1 MFDGHGVNASV
12 KSAALGGTSACFWA
26 AGDNGTAIV
35 NHAKKLFPDAA
46 DGPDYLWYTA
56 GADDVWQSPGFQ
68 LCERTAK
75 DWEGVLNCFR
85 KLIVR
90 VAECSAKLLKVFLQ
104 AFPKAKVMQSGYD
117 VPCYSAACRLTWDGL
132 FALSYCRRNITCSN
146 QGMYDFIDMYST
158 EMRKQMSG
166 SQYTMLFM
174 MGAVQ
179 KANGVPGADVGKPVL
194 NVGAN
199 CAWETLCVHPKYN
212 SAAGDAWGRGF
223 WDLYFS
229 KHVNVS
235 RTQAQSSNEDAD
247 IVV

>member
-1 MFDGHGVNASV
+1 M
-12 KSAALGGTSACFWA
+12 
-26 AGDNGTAIV
+26 
-35 NHAKKLFPDAA
+35 
-46 DGPDYLWYTA
+46 
-56 GADDVWQSPGFQ
+56 
-68 LCERTAK
+68 
-75 DWEGVLNCFR
+75 GVLNCFR

-132 FALSYCRRNITCSN
+132 FALSYCKRNITCSN

-158 EMRKQMSG
+158 EMRKQMFG
-166 SQYTMLFM
+166 LQYTTLFM

-179 KANGVPGADVGKPVL
+179 KANGVPGADAGKPVL
-194 NVGAN
+194 TAGAN
-199 CAWETLCVHPKYN
+199 CAWETECVHPTYN
-212 SAAGDAWGRGF
+212 TPAGNAWGQSF

-229 KHVNVS
+229 KHFNLNIS
-235 RTQAQSSNEDAD
+235 HSPAGSEEAD